1 MEHAELVARLGL
13 QQLNGGSA
21 TASKKANKLDNLK
34 TLVHT
39 YKKKLNVKNT
49 SLSASKWF
57 QQGLV
62 PSQVPGSTKG
72 LVIRDEPAF
81 ETLNR
86 AGRSI
91 LYKKQ
96 KFTRE
101 EAKLFIEGDVLLSR
115 QGLIHLCGVEDFD
128 LRSSALVLLDDLLLN
143 EEIEHPSRE
152 VFRQVF
158 AGIDHRILC
167 KELCL
172 DLHALRPRTRLTAF
186 RLADAIPASADVL
199 MRSNKQ
205 ALNLYFDYARANEPE
220 QFAVDGNGDEE
231 PAEPAERP
239 HDGLP
244 TTWSEL
250 GIWSAEEEEED
261 LFPLDPNDDDDSPL
275 AQDHPP
281 GERQISPYVL
291 DPLGFHVT
299 GRVARDTTPEQ
310 TMQALYPRA
319 TRDELVRGLA
329 NLQKDLQVK
338 RLQER
343 KLVHDRLND
352 FIKIRFA
359 LEGLARSLADGIATA
374 KSAQHSL
381 SLSREVVD
389 VHFRPL
395 LAREQRKSRAKDALD
410 LVRSP
415 ASRFL
420 FSAATLL
427 DELTAARDFVRGLE
441 VIEKI
446 QVEENVLG
454 LTALPFVFKQA
465 KEANQQ
471 SMQRFVLAL
480 QEEILSNAQALD
492 KQTLTTFVRVKQRFV
507 SIGDRQVVLDLH
519 ELKAKQVKQVLG
531 ELSASSRRMDL
542 SSRATKVVSELM
554 SHFEKDL
561 AHHQPHSIP
570 PNLLVRYEAAIVALE
585 RYSAYALEVM
595 DTVTQVELDYVQWTS
610 RLAKDNN
617 VAALDPSA
625 VVDFGR
631 DLLHQVLIQ
640 SAPPLVPLDCHIL
653 LSLARDL
660 EVLWKPSQ
668 VLFPQANSN
677 GGSGAPSTPNG
688 SMSSASLLQSG
699 RIAGGKFI
707 FWRHASVLAAVMRL
721 NEVEF
726 GMEQFAK
733 TTTAEVISL
742 ALDELLAQMEGV
754 QRSIGLMR
762 LDMLLPVDVYSDN
775 HDVFL
780 APLLEF
786 CWQQISFV
794 LDQVVRPLLESTKQF
809 RVELVRSLNVQERF
823 TKSVRV
829 LGTIMGKCAELSRL
843 SRKGFLILTRDCQ
856 LLTSKRIKTLDY
868 HCAID
873 ELQTQFERLEPAL
886 ATQYLKACVTTCAD
900 RIPDALESDAGEDGG
915 VSDVWMMLLHDLSEF
930 VNECESFIGT
940 RYAKKL
946 QSGLAM
952 FLATQI
958 VELVQKKQVPKLG
971 SARCKQVELDLAFF
985 AQVLELKD
993 EAFASTIKSLND
1005 KSRWKAQDRREAV
1018 DRECA
1023 KHSWLVASFQWQ

>member
-1 MEHAELVARLGL
+1 MEHAELIARLGL
-13 QQLNGGSA
+13 QQLNGGTT
-21 TASKKANKLDNLK
+21 TANKKANKLDNLK

-39 YKKKLNVKNT
+39 YKKKLNVKNS

-62 PSQVPGSTKG
+62 PSQAPGSTKG

-96 KFTRE
+96 KFTWE
-101 EAKLFIEGDVLLSR
+101 EAKLFIEGDLLLSR

-143 EEIEHPSRE
+143 EEIDHPSRE

-158 AGIDHRILC
+158 AGINHHILC

-199 MRSNKQ
+199 MRNNKQ

-220 QFAVDGNGDEE
+220 QFATDGGNGDGEGL
-231 PAEPAERP
+231 EPAERP

-244 TTWSEL
+244 TTWNEL
-250 GIWSAEEEEED
+250 GIWNAEEEEED
-261 LFPLDPNDDDDSPL
+261 IFPLDPDSQL
-275 AQDHPP
+275 AEDNHQE
-281 GERQISPYVL
+281 GERQFSPYVL

-299 GRVARDTTPEQ
+299 GRVARDKTPEQ
-310 TMQALYPRA
+310 TMQALYPQA
-319 TRDELVRGLA
+319 KRDELVRGLA
-329 NLQKDLQVK
+329 NLHKDLQVK

-381 SLSREVVD
+381 SLSKEVVD

-395 LAREQRKSRAKDALD
+395 LEREQRKSRAKDALD

-420 FSAATLL
+420 FTAATLL
-427 DELTAARDFVRGLE
+427 DELTVTRDFVRGLE

-454 LTALPFVFKQA
+454 FASLPFVFKQA
-465 KEANQQ
+465 KESNQQ
-471 SMQRFVLAL
+471 SMQKFVLVL
-480 QEEILSNAQALD
+480 QEEILSNAKALD

-519 ELKAKQVKQVLG
+519 ELKAKQVRQVLG
-531 ELSASSRRMDL
+531 ELHASSRRMDL

-554 SHFEKDL
+554 SHFEKDFP
-561 AHHQPHSIP
+561 HQPHSIP

-595 DTVTQVELDYVQWTS
+595 DKVTEVELDYVQWTS

-631 DLLHQVLIQ
+631 DLLHQVLIE

-668 VLFPQANSN
+668 VLFPQANNS
-677 GGSGAPSTPNG
+677 SGTPSTPNG

-707 FWRHASVLAAVMRL
+707 FWRQANVLAAVMRL
-721 NEVEF
+721 NEIES

-762 LDMLLPVDVYSDN
+762 LDMLLPVDVYGDN

-809 RVELVRSLNVQERF
+809 RVELVRTLNVQERF

-952 FLATQI
+952 FLVTQI
-958 VELVQKKQVPKLG
+958 VELVQKKQVAKLG
-971 SARCKQVELDLAFF
+971 SARCKQVELDLVFF
-985 AQVLELKD
+985 GQVLELKD
-993 EAFASTIKSLND
+993 EAFLSTIKSLND

-1023 KHSWLVASFQWQ
+1023 KHSWLVASFLWQ